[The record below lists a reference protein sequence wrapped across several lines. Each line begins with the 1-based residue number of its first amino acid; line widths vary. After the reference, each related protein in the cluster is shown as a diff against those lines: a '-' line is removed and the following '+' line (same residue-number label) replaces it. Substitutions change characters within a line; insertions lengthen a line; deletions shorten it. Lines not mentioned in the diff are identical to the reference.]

1 MRSSS
6 IALIAGAL
14 PALWGSA
21 PCHAQPYP
29 SKPVRLMMPYPAG
42 GSTDIVGRLVAERLT
57 ATLKQTVIVENRP
70 GASAQIGTEA
80 AAKAPADGYTLLMAT
95 STKVINQAL
104 NPNLPYDFVKEFQP
118 IALIANAGQ

>member
-1 MRSSS
+1 MRN

-14 PALWGSA
+14 SALWGSA
-21 PCHAQPYP
+21 ACHAQPYP

-95 STKVINQAL
+95 STNVINQAL
-104 NPNLPYDFVKEFQP
+104 NPNLPY
-118 IALIANAGQ
+118 